1 MSNDLHTILQT
12 INIVNYE
19 GLKNINIKVED
30 LLLLPATILDQQVA
44 LTRVSR
50 ELTNAQN
57 RALARIVE
65 THHFDTY
72 V

>member
-1 MSNDLHTILQT
+1 MSNDLRTILQT

-19 GLKNINIKVED
+19 GIKTINIKVED
-30 LLLLPATILDQQVA
+30 LLLLRATILDQQIA
-44 LTRVSR
+44 LTKANR

-57 RALARIVE
+57 RAVVRIVE